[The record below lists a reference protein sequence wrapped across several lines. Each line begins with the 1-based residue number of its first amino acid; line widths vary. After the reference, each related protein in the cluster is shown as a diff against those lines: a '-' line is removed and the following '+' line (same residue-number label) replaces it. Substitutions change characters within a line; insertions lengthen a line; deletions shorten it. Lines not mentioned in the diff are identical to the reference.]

1 MKLLNILMVI
11 PFIFLL
17 VACPPAVTDDDDSGD
32 DDSAGDDDS
41 SVGDDD
47 DDDSAEGIIF
57 MDEVRIFIEND
68 CDDMLDNDHDT
79 YVDCSDED
87 CKGAPDCEGLGEF

>member
-17 VACPPAVTDDDDSGD
+17 VACPPPVTDDDDSGD
-32 DDSAGDDDS
+32 DDDS
-41 SVGDDD
+41 SVG
-47 DDDSAEGIIF
+47 DDDSAEGIIM

-68 CDDMLDNDHDT
+68 CDDGLDNDHDGII
-79 YVDCSDED
+79 DCDDED
-87 CKGAPDCEGLGEF
+87 CKGAPDCEGMGEF

>member
-47 DDDSAEGIIF
+47 DDSAEGIIF
-57 MDEVRIFIEND
+57 MDEVRIFIENV
-68 CDDMLDNDHDT
+68 CDNDLDDDHDGI
-79 YVDCSDED
+79 VDCADPD
-87 CKGAPDCEGLGEF
+87 CELAPDCLGL

>member
-1 MKLLNILMVI
+1 MVI

-17 VACPPAVTDDDDSGD
+17 VACPPPVTDDDDSGD
-32 DDSAGDDDS
+32 DDDS
-41 SVGDDD
+41 SVGD

>member
-32 DDSAGDDDS
+32 DDSAGDDDTS
-41 SVGDDD
+41 GDD
-47 DDDSAEGIIF
+47 DDDSAEGVIF
-57 MDEVRIFIEND
+57 MDEVRIFIENV
-68 CDDMLDNDHDT
+68 CDNDLDDDHDGI
-79 YVDCSDED
+79 VDCADPD
-87 CKGAPDCEGLGEF
+87 CELAPDCLGL